1 MEDGEIVRSA
11 PAGEFDEKALI
22 EAVYGIKSE
31 NIYYRER
38 PEAGKEVLRLEDF
51 SGPNFSGVSLSLRAG
66 QVSAFMAAPSRASS
80 ASRAASRDSER
91 RRGKSS

>member
-66 QVSAFMAAPSRASS
+66 R
-80 ASRAASRDSER
+80 
-91 RRGKSS
+91 